1 MCLHCIKYNAY
12 IALGSSQ
19 HGLAHT
25 ALFNYIFLC
34 ITPDKISGDMI
45 LVLGDLTGYRIVPG
59 FISAALLRG
68 VSFRVKKKFKKL
80 KKKYMVVSKTIF
92 RRAMLE

>member
-1 MCLHCIKYNAY
+1 
-12 IALGSSQ
+12 
-19 HGLAHT
+19 
-25 ALFNYIFLC
+25 
-34 ITPDKISGDMI
+34 MI

-80 KKKYMVVSKTIF
+80 EKKMHDRVKDDF
-92 RRAMLE
+92 

>member
-34 ITPDKISGDMI
+34 ITTDKISGDMT

-68 VSFRVKKKFKKL
+68 VSFRVKKKL
-80 KKKYMVVSKTIF
+80 KKKRYMVVSKTIF
-92 RRAMLE
+92 RGAMLE